1 MKLHV
6 NRYCFSRVF
15 AAVSGALLA
24 GSVHAGGYVAPIVEH
39 LPAPMVGHQAATSFS
54 WTGPYAGLS
63 AGSAR
68 TKTRALTEREL
79 TLYQLGQEWRNAA
92 NCDNFPEGLTLPPGK
107 DEAPD
112 TEPGSVVCEHLI
124 EQWQSSDWWNT
135 EEAENQK
142 DVTVLGYT
150 SEVTTKKTH
159 STLGI
164 FAGYRHQ
171 WSNNFVGGVEAS
183 YIHSS
188 DYDSARIMGQAGYAF
203 GRVLP
208 YLSLGYDFEE
218 KGAAYGIGVDA
229 ALTNRLIG
237 GLVYSKSEDTDR
249 IEARLGWKF

>member
-1 MKLHV
+1 
-6 NRYCFSRVF
+6 
-15 AAVSGALLA
+15 
-24 GSVHAGGYVAPIVEH
+24 
-39 LPAPMVGHQAATSFS
+39 MVGHQAATPFS
-54 WTGPYAGLS
+54 WTGPYAGFS

-68 TKTRALTEREL
+68 TKARAVEERDL
-79 TLYQLGQEWRNAA
+79 TLYQIAKERQKIG
-92 NCDNFPEGLTLPPGK
+92 NCHGVPESLPGVLWNK
-107 DEAPD
+107 D
-112 TEPGSVVCEHLI
+112 TEEEESLDVVCEILLNNYWLKPGWDI
-124 EQWQSSDWWNT
+124 EADPVLK
-135 EEAENQK
+135 EI
-142 DVTVLGYT
+142 TVLGYP

-218 KGAAYGIGVDA
+218 KGAAYGVGVDA

>member
-24 GSVHAGGYVAPIVEH
+24 GSVQAGGYVAPIVEH
-39 LPAPMVGHQAATSFS
+39 LPAPMVGHQAATPFS

-63 AGSAR
+63 AGSAK
-68 TKTRALTEREL
+68 TKTRGVEERDL
-79 TLYQLGQEWRNAA
+79 TLYQIARERQKIG
-92 NCDNFPEGLTLPPGK
+92 NCDGVPEILPGVFWNEDNEEK
-107 DEAPD
+107 SLD
-112 TEPGSVVCEHLI
+112 VVCEILL
-124 EQWQSSDWWNT
+124 ENDWQDSEWWET
-135 EEAENQK
+135 DHAEAAKEI
-142 DVTVLGYT
+142 TVLGYS

-171 WSNNFVGGVEAS
+171 WSNNVVGGVEAS

-188 DYDSARIMGQAGYAF
+188 DYDAARIMGQAGYAF

-218 KGAAYGIGVDA
+218 KGAAYGVGIDA

-237 GLVYSKSEDTDR
+237 GLVYSKSEDTNR

>member
-24 GSVHAGGYVAPIVEH
+24 GSVQAGGYVAPIVEH
-39 LPAPMVGHQAATSFS
+39 LPAPMVGNQVAAPFS

-68 TKTRALTEREL
+68 TKARNV
-79 TLYQLGQEWRNAA
+79 TLYDIAKEWKNSDVCAG
-92 NCDNFPEGLTLPPGK
+92 FPEGVTMIAGK
-107 DEAPD
+107 DPGQ
-112 TEPGSVVCEHLI
+112 EPGILNCEVLW
-124 EQWQSSDWWNT
+124 EEWQEDDWWESDDAAAAKET
-135 EEAENQK
+135 
-142 DVTVLGYT
+142 TVLGYN
-150 SEVTTKKTH
+150 SGKKTH

-171 WSNNFVGGVEAS
+171 WSNNVVGGVEAS

-218 KGAAYGIGVDA
+218 KGAAYGVGVDA

>member
-6 NRYCFSRVF
+6 NQYCFSRVF
-15 AAVSGALLA
+15 AAVSGVLLA
-24 GSVHAGGYVAPIVEH
+24 GSVQAGGYVAPIVDH
-39 LPAPMVGHQAATSFS
+39 PPAPMVGNQVAAPFS
-54 WTGPYAGLS
+54 WTGPYAGFS
-63 AGSAR
+63 AGSAK
-68 TKTRALTEREL
+68 TKARNV
-79 TLYQLGQEWRNAA
+79 TLYDVAREWRNTG
-92 NCDNFPEGLTLPPGK
+92 NCDNFPEGVTMIAGK
-107 DEAPD
+107 
-112 TEPGSVVCEHLI
+112 EPGQEPGILTCENLLDDWLDPEWWDSV
-124 EQWQSSDWWNT
+124 DA
-135 EEAENQK
+135 EAAK
-142 DVTVLGYT
+142 DVTVLGYD
-150 SEVTTKKTH
+150 SGKKTH

-171 WSNNFVGGVEAS
+171 WSNNVVGGVEAS

-188 DYDSARIMGQAGYAF
+188 DYDAARIMGQAGYAF

-218 KGAAYGIGVDA
+218 KGAAYGVGIDA

>member
-1 MKLHV
+1 MIGNQV
-6 NRYCFSRVF
+6 
-15 AAVSGALLA
+15 AA
-24 GSVHAGGYVAPIVEH
+24 P
-39 LPAPMVGHQAATSFS
+39 FS
-54 WTGPYAGLS
+54 WTGPYAGFS

-68 TKTRALTEREL
+68 TKTRERL
-79 TLYQLGQEWRNAA
+79 TLYDIAKEWQNSDECAG
-92 NCDNFPEGLTLPPGK
+92 FPEGVTMIPGK
-107 DEAPD
+107 DG
-112 TEPGSVVCEHLI
+112 TPGPLYCEHLLDEWQQEGWI
-124 EQWQSSDWWNT
+124 EANSDYLH
-135 EEAENQK
+135 
-142 DVTVLGYT
+142 DVTVLGYP
-150 SEVTTKKTH
+150 SEGAIKKTH

-171 WSNNFVGGVEAS
+171 WSNNVVGGVEAS

-188 DYDSARIMGQAGYAF
+188 DYDAARIMGQAGYAF

-218 KGAAYGIGVDA
+218 KGAAYGVGIDA

>member
-1 MKLHV
+1 MIPGKNGIPGPLGISE
-6 NRYCFSRVF
+6 CEE
-15 AAVSGALLA
+15 LLA
-24 GSVHAGGYVAPIVEH
+24 EWQEAG
-39 LPAPMVGHQAATSFS
+39 
-54 WTGPYAGLS
+54 W
-63 AGSAR
+63 
-68 TKTRALTEREL
+68 
-79 TLYQLGQEWRNAA
+79 
-92 NCDNFPEGLTLPPGK
+92 
-107 DEAPD
+107 
-112 TEPGSVVCEHLI
+112 I
-124 EQWQSSDWWNT
+124 EDKSDYLH
-135 EEAENQK
+135 
-142 DVTVLGYT
+142 DVTVLGYP

-171 WSNNFVGGVEAS
+171 WSNNVVGGVEAS

-218 KGAAYGIGVDA
+218 KGAAYGVGVDA